1 MKYLITGTSSGLG
14 FELASQLIRTN
25 NVIGISRNVGK
36 FKKFS
41 KLKHFN
47 FIPFNLGFIE
57 DEFKYSNFKKKLIE
71 KISSD
76 DFILILNAA
85 QFYSGE
91 IRLSVSQVKDMFTI
105 NLFSIM
111 NFIENLKKLNLKRI
125 LIVNSISGLVG
136 NPNQHEYV
144 SSKHALMGYTKSLI
158 KEAKNSNF
166 DVMCINP
173 GGIKTELWDDYS
185 NIDTSS
191 FIEPKELAR
200 IIISLL
206 DTKQKLFIESMVILP
221 SDDV

>member
-1 MKYLITGTSSGLG
+1 MKYIITGTSSGLG
-14 FELASQLIRTN
+14 FELATQLIKVN
-25 NVIGISRNVGK
+25 DVIGISRDVGK

-47 FIPFNLGFIE
+47 FISFNLSFIE
-57 DEFKYSNFKKKLIE
+57 DKFKYSNFKKKLIK
-71 KISSD
+71 KIGSD

-85 QFYSGE
+85 QFYSGDV
-91 IRLSVSQVKDMFTI
+91 RLSVSKVKDMFAI

-111 NFIENLKKLNLKRI
+111 DLIKSLKKLNLKRI

-136 NPNQHEYV
+136 NPKQHEYV

-173 GGIKTELWDDYS
+173 GGIKTELWNDYS

-206 DTKQKLFIESMVILP
+206 KTKQKLFIESMVILP